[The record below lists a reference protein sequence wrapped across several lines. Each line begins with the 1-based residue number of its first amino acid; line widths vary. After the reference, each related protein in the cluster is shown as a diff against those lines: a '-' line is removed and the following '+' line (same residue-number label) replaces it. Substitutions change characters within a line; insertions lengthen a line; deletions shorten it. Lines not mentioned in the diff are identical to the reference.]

1 MNVLREIGL
10 KYGTDKVQHGYMEVY
25 SEYFSRFREKEINI
39 LEIGVH
45 GGASIR
51 TWREFFP
58 NANVIGIDIED
69 KTSFFR
75 SLRGRN
81 RFFLA
86 DQGDEKHLDFIC
98 ETIKR
103 ETNSGFDIVID
114 DGSHFQYDMMVS
126 LGNIFPHM
134 NSGGVY
140 IIEDMCRAE
149 SLKEGGSRWW
159 GSADENHITTLHP
172 GLALSVSMPKNW
184 LPTGVKDIEH
194 SAERTIERFVKT
206 KEFTSAFLSKQ
217 QCGYITENSS
227 LVRFYKALTPP
238 ISGTSSIAVL
248 IKK

>member
-1 MNVLREIGL
+1 MNILREIGL
-10 KYGTDKVQHGYMEVY
+10 KYGTDKVQHGYMEIY
-25 SEYFSRFREKEINI
+25 WEYFSRLKEKEINI
-39 LEIGVH
+39 LEIGVY
-45 GGASIR
+45 GGSSIR

-69 KTSFFR
+69 KTSIFH
-75 SLRGRN
+75 SLGGKN

-114 DGSHFQYDMMVS
+114 DGSHFQHDMMAS
-126 LGNIFPHM
+126 LGNIFPYM

-149 SLKEGGSRWW
+149 YLKDGGSCWW
-159 GSADENHITTLHP
+159 GSPDENHITSPNP
-172 GLALSVSMPKNW
+172 GLALSVHMAKNW
-184 LPTGVKDIEH
+184 LPNGVKDIEQ
-194 SAERTIERFVKT
+194 SAERTIERFVET

-217 QCGYITENSS
+217 QCAHITDNSS
-227 LVRFYKALTPP
+227 LVRLYKALTPP